1 MSNPALSPA
10 PSPDAPRQKPVREA
24 SRKDPAL
31 LFAHAAMGAM
41 LEHGV
46 SPTPSNYLIW
56 YNFHSDTTPGLRPA
70 MEARLGQPI
79 TQDWLDELYGQF
91 FAVERE
97 AHSLQEIAARLEG
110 AVNEAVGLI
119 QDAREDALRYGG
131 TLDQASSRLAAEP
144 QSISLL
150 LRRLVAETQEVSRRT
165 EAAARKLSET
175 SRKTREM
182 QHELAEAR
190 HLASTDPLTGL
201 ANRRQLD
208 DALREGLAAHRPAS
222 LVMVDLDHFKA
233 VNDNHGHPA
242 GDQVLQHLAALLREF
257 SGEGALAAR
266 FGGEEFALILPQG
279 AVREAVALAER
290 LRARISQSAVP
301 IRQTGQRLSI
311 TASLGVAVASP
322 GELPAQLI
330 ERADAALY
338 EAKRSGRNRVCSDP
352 PLPKAESVWS

>member
-1 MSNPALSPA
+1 MSNPARLPA
-10 PSPDAPRQKPVREA
+10 PNPDAARSKPGREGG
-24 SRKDPAL
+24 RKDPAL

-56 YNFHSDTTPGLRPA
+56 YSYHSDSTPGLRPA
-70 MEARLGQPI
+70 MEARLEGPI

-97 AHSLQEIAARLEG
+97 AHSLQEVAARLES

-119 QDAREDALRYGG
+119 LDAREDALRYGG

-144 QSISLL
+144 ASISVL

-165 EAAARKLSET
+165 EEAGRKLDET

-190 HLASTDPLTGL
+190 RLASTDPLTGL

-208 DALREGLAAHRPAS
+208 EALREWLAGHRPTC

-233 VNDNHGHPA
+233 VNDTHGHPA
-242 GDQVLQHLAALLREF
+242 GDQVLRQFAAIL
-257 SGEGALAAR
+257 GEWAGDGALPAR
-266 FGGEEFALILPQG
+266 FGGEEFALILPLNQ
-279 AVREAVALAER
+279 VREAVAVAER
-290 LRARISQSAVP
+290 IRARINQSPMV
-301 IRQTGQRLSI
+301 IRPTGQRLSV
-311 TASLGVAVASP
+311 TASLGVAMASP

-338 EAKRSGRNRVCSDP
+338 EAKRGGRNRVCSHP
-352 PLPKAESVWS
+352 PLPKAESVWN

>member
-1 MSNPALSPA
+1 
-10 PSPDAPRQKPVREA
+10 
-24 SRKDPAL
+24 
-31 LFAHAAMGAM
+31 MGAM

-56 YNFHSDTTPGLRPA
+56 FNFHSDATPGLRPA
-70 MEARLGQPI
+70 MEAGLGQPV
-79 TQDWLDELYGQF
+79 TQAWLDDLYGQF

-97 AHSLQEIAARLEG
+97 AHSLQEVAARLEV

-119 QDAREDALRYGG
+119 HDAREDALRYGG
-131 TLDQASSRLAAEP
+131 TLDQASSRLAADP
-144 QSISLL
+144 QSLSSL
-150 LRRLVAETQEVSRRT
+150 LRRLVTETQEVSRRS
-165 EAAARKLSET
+165 EAAARNLSET
-175 SRKTREM
+175 SRKTREL
-182 QHELAEAR
+182 QSELAEAR

-208 DALREGLAAHRPAS
+208 DALREDLAAHKPTA

-233 VNDNHGHPA
+233 VNDSHGHPA
-242 GDQVLQHLAALLREF
+242 GDQVLRHLAVILTEVA
-257 SGEGALAAR
+257 GEGVLAAR
-266 FGGEEFALILPQG
+266 FGGEEFAVILAMG
-279 AVREAVALAER
+279 AVRDAVSVAER
-290 LRARISQSAVP
+290 IRARIGQSSVL
-301 IRQTGQRLSI
+301 IRQSGHRLSV

-338 EAKRSGRNRVCSDP
+338 EAKRGGRNRVCSDP